1 MYELQLQLHNVDYKS
16 FDSIL
21 CSNKSQKNQEISIQ
35 YSSNDVKM
43 LYDHEDYYAEFLF
56 TW

>member
-1 MYELQLQLHNVDYKS
+1 VYELQLQLHNVDYKS